1 MRRLAVAL
9 VAFCVAGAIPAAR
22 GQNPVFS
29 SKVEAVRVDVLVTQ
43 DGKPVR
49 GLRAADFEVL
59 DNGIRQSVD
68 FVSSEQLPLNV
79 VFSFD
84 MSDSVEG
91 ERLQNLRDAGRAVL
105 DGLKKDDQAAL
116 VTFNHEVVV
125 GPALTTDTSIVRKAL
140 DSAIPTGNTS
150 LIDASFAGM
159 MLAESDVG
167 RGLVIVFSDGRDTA
181 SWLRPKSVLD
191 VAKRCDAVVY
201 GVASGLAQRA
211 EFLGDLAD
219 QTGGRLF
226 KVESTRGLSAVFLE
240 VLDEFRQRYLLS
252 YSPGGVAQQGW
263 HQLTVR
269 VKGRNATVRARPG
282 YMAGQ

>member
-1 MRRLAVAL
+1 MIRLPAAL
-9 VAFCVAGAIPAAR
+9 LAFVLAGAIIAAQ
-22 GQNPVFS
+22 GQNPTFS

-125 GPALTTDTSIVRKAL
+125 GPSLTTDTRIVRNAL

-167 RGLVIVFSDGRDTA
+167 RGLVIVFSDGRDTS
-181 SWLRPKSVLD
+181 SWLRPQSVLD

-269 VKGRNATVRARPG
+269 VKGRSATVRARPG